1 MRIKTGST
9 FNPSQGKHE
18 TTYYEPNLKLIF
30 AALAV
35 AVLLLAALF
44 PGCKSYQRYQK
55 RADANNQVKVTA
67 IMIRK
72 AQQEAK
78 IVQAR
83 NSRVQAEARQRYLAA
98 VGIRNAQDE
107 IAKTLTPLYVQ
118 FEAVQAQLAMA
129 KSQNH
134 TIIYVPAGTN
144 GTPIIT
150 QDGKP

>member
-1 MRIKTGST
+1 MKFRTGST
-9 FNPSQGKHE
+9 YSANGTEDPQ
-18 TTYYEPNLKLIF
+18 YELNTKLVIVALLLCAVF
-30 AALAV
+30 LAV
-35 AVLLLAALF
+35 LF

-107 IAKTLTPLYVQ
+107 VQKTLTPLYVQ

-129 KSQNH
+129 RSRNH